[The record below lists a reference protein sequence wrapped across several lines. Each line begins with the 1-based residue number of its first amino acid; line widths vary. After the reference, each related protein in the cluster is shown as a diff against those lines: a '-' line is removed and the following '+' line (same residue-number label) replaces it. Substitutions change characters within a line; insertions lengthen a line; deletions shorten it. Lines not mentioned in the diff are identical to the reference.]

1 MPCVKGIDLD
11 GPLSRTRRTDHP
23 LRRLGQGFAILN
35 NFGSPRRSLDLQVAL
50 HRLSLYTLAVDDYLA
65 GRSVAHSLSVLGEER
80 TLAMH
85 SLMGLTPGGGLDLGT
100 DACPPLPLPGD
111 ELLDLC
117 HVAALIYSVLCV
129 LPLPAAPFELLIQ
142 RARTLFARHSFAREW
157 AVAPTLMLWIAFMA
171 GIAAND
177 NSNNNN
183 NNSSSSSRSWFVSLI
198 RRGASELEI
207 RSFDAL
213 KEHVLLEYLWLPTTN
228 DGDGND
234 LWDEVG
240 RVRSIDSFAM
250 QYIPCR
256 KDELG

>member
-23 LRRLGQGFAILN
+23 LRKLGQGFAILN
-35 NFGSPRRSLDLQVAL
+35 NFGSPLRSLDLQVAL

-65 GRSVAHSLSVLGEER
+65 GRSVAQSLSVLGEER

-85 SLMGLTPGGGLDLGT
+85 SVMGLTPGDGLD
-100 DACPPLPLPGD
+100 LPLPGD

-157 AVAPTLMLWIAFMA
+157 ADAPTLML
-171 GIAAND
+171 
-177 NSNNNN
+177 
-183 NNSSSSSRSWFVSLI
+183 
-198 RRGASELEI
+198 
-207 RSFDAL
+207 
-213 KEHVLLEYLWLPTTN
+213 
-228 DGDGND
+228 
-234 LWDEVG
+234 
-240 RVRSIDSFAM
+240 
-250 QYIPCR
+250 
-256 KDELG
+256 